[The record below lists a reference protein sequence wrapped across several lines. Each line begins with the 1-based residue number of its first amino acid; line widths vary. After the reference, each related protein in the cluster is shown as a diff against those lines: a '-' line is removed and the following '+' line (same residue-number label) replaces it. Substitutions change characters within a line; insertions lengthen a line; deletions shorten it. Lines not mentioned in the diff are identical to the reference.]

1 MVMGGDRHEGDGG
14 GLTGRIKCCIDE
26 TESLANDGGSGIV
39 RGGGGG
45 SHDGDGVVKVA
56 VLSSGQHCYNSFYYH

>member
-1 MVMGGDRHEGDGG
+1 MGGDRHEGDGG

-26 TESLANDGGSGIV
+26 TESLANDDGSSIV
-39 RGGGGG
+39 SGGGG
-45 SHDGDGVVKVA
+45 SRGGDGLVKVA